1 MGQYVQI
8 VPIKFKTGTAV
19 AGTPAYI
26 DTQSFPFP
34 LTIAVTPGAGSVLV
48 EISATPNASEKTTSA
63 IWFPWPTGTT
73 AVKAIDYVLAPV
85 AGIRV
90 TANGANATWEISA

>member
-19 AGTPAYI
+19 VGTPAYI

-48 EISATPNASEKTTSA
+48 EISATPNAAEKTTSA
-63 IWFPWPTGTT
+63 TWFSWPSGTVGVST
-73 AVKAIDYVLAPV
+73 IDSIIAPV

-90 TANGANATWEISA
+90 TATTANATWEISA